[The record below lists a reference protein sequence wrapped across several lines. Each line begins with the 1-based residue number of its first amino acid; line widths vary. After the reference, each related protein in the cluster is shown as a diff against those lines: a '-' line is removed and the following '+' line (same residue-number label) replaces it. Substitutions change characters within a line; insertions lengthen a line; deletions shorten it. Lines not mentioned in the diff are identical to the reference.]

1 MLNSSKLFKGLGSIL
16 IASSLAVSPVIVSE
30 NIANADS
37 TQSSANQEDYKIN
50 QNIANIIYNN
60 LEKMIKVNYKLL
72 IKNI

>member
-1 MLNSSKLFKGLGSIL
+1 MLNSSKLFKGLGIIL

-50 QNIANIIYNN
+50 
-60 LEKMIKVNYKLL
+60 
-72 IKNI
+72 